1 MSPQFPELAEL
12 GPAHAED
19 AARLFM
25 QISPDY
31 LLSRLGSRFL
41 SQVFWR
47 TFYSTTVDFGFV
59 WQREGRVVGLAAGTT
74 ARSGL
79 VRRTLRGAPLAFVTH
94 TVRGVLRSPAV
105 LKESFDLTRRLSRE
119 RGQPGPEAE
128 LITLGM
134 LPREVRPATSPVT
147 GRQISPAVILL
158 RACAA
163 RMRAGGASEFR
174 LYTSAANHLACRL
187 YRQLGF
193 TELRRFPLFGEER
206 ICFVRSTLFS
216 DPL

>member
-1 MSPQFPELAEL
+1 MKDEWWALPL
-12 GPAHAED
+12 G
-19 AARLFM
+19 R
-25 QISPDY
+25 Q
-31 LLSRLGSRFL
+31 
-41 SQVFWR
+41 
-47 TFYSTTVDFGFV
+47 
-59 WQREGRVVGLAAGTT
+59 LAAGWW
-74 ARSGL
+74 AGRCVG
-79 VRRTLRGAPLAFVTH
+79 RRWRLSRIRCVAYFAH
-94 TVRGVLRSPAV
+94 QAV

-119 RGQPGPEAE
+119 KGQPGPEAE

-163 RMRAGGASEFR
+163 RMRAAGASEFR